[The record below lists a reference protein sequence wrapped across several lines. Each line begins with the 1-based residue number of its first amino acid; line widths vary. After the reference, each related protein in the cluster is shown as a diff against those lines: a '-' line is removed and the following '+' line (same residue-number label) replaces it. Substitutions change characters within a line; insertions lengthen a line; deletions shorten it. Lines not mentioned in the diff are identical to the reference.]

1 MKKTILFIVFALS
14 IFASRAQ
21 YSRYIVKLND
31 KGTSPFSLSTPSAY
45 LSQRAIDRR
54 IRYNISLDSTDLPVT
69 PRYVDSIRLSGNV
82 TILNVSKWLNE
93 ISIETIDADALIK
106 INSFPFVN
114 NTQPIAARS
123 AITRVNKIA
132 NAPLI
137 EIPSIVPTIQQ
148 NLVDVYNYGKS
159 NGQVKIHQG
168 DFLHNHG
175 FRGDGMQLAVLD
187 GGFYHYN
194 TLPTFD
200 SININNQVLGTWDF
214 VANES
219 SVAEDDVHGMDC
231 LSTIAANMP
240 GIFVGTAPKTS
251 FYLFRTEDVNSEY
264 PIEEHNLAVGE
275 ERADSVGVDVC
286 SISLGYTDFDD
297 PSFNYSYSDMN
308 GYTTISA
315 RASAIA
321 IRKGLLIVIAAGN
334 EGDKS
339 WHYITTPADTD
350 SAFTIGAVDTL
361 GQVAVFSSYGPSS
374 DGQIKPNAASVGRF
388 AVVANPGTGLP
399 SYSNGTSFACPN
411 MAGITTCLWQAF
423 PEANNI
429 EIINTLQQSA
439 SNYTTPDDRTGYGIP
454 DAKKAFVLLQQ
465 KYHTQTISVNQ
476 CKANLVLSVKT
487 DNTMSI
493 EVERKFANE
502 AAFTTITTLQSNLP
516 YGMHEF
522 LYTDDII
529 NSTSLSV
536 QYRLKMIIGTDTTY
550 YLDDT
555 TLNFTEPCNSNP
567 SNEES
572 IVISPNPVNDFVNVY
587 FSNATAS
594 RVAVVI
600 VNAVGQRVYTD
611 DFQHTTGIFSQDINM
626 KNFSKGAYFVTV
638 YIDKRKAITKKIIKQ

>member
-1 MKKTILFIVFALS
+1 MKKTILFILFALGVFVS
-14 IFASRAQ
+14 HAQ
-21 YSRYIVKLND
+21 YTRYIVVLKD
-31 KGTSPFSLSTPSAY
+31 KGSNPFSLSNPSVY

-54 IRYNISLDSTDLPVT
+54 VRYNINIDSADLPVT
-69 PRYVDSIRLSGNV
+69 PSYIDSIRLSGNV

-93 ISIETIDADALIK
+93 ISIETIDAAALIK
-106 INSFPFVN
+106 INSLPFVK

-123 AITRVNKIA
+123 STTRVNKIA

-137 EIPSIVPTIQQ
+137 DIPSIVPSTQQ

-159 NGQVKIHQG
+159 NGQIKIHQG
-168 DFLHNHG
+168 EFLHNHG
-175 FRGDGMQLAVLD
+175 FRGEGMQLAMLD

-231 LSTIAANMP
+231 LSTIAANVP
-240 GIFVGTAPKTS
+240 GVFVGSAPKTS
-251 FYLFRTEDVNSEY
+251 FYLFRTEDVGSEY

-275 ERADSVGVDVC
+275 EKADSSGVDIC
-286 SISLGYTDFDD
+286 STSLGYTDFDD
-297 PSFNYSYSDMN
+297 PAFNYSYSDMN
-308 GYTTISA
+308 GQTTISA

-321 IRKGLLIVIAAGN
+321 IRKGLLVVIAAGN
-334 EGDKS
+334 EGDKA
-339 WHYITTPADTD
+339 WHYITTPGDTD

-361 GQVAVFSSYGPSS
+361 GQVAAFSSYGPSS
-374 DGQIKPNAASVGRF
+374 DGQIKPNAASVGRY

-399 SYSNGTSFACPN
+399 SFSNGTSFACPN

-439 SNYTTPDDRTGYGIP
+439 SKYATPDDRTGYGIP

-465 KYHTQTISVNQ
+465 KYHTHSITLNQ
-476 CKANLVLSVKT
+476 CKANLVLSIKT

-493 EVERKFANE
+493 ELERKLANE
-502 AAFTTITTLQSNLP
+502 ITFTTITTLQSNLP
-516 YGMHEF
+516 YGMHNF
-522 LYTDDII
+522 LYTDDLA
-529 NSTSLSV
+529 NTSVLSA

-555 TLNFTEPCNSNP
+555 TLNFAEPCNTNP

-572 IVISPNPVNDFVNVY
+572 IVISPNPVNDFVNVH
-587 FSNATAS
+587 FSNAAS
-594 RVAVVI
+594 TVEIVI
-600 VNAVGQRVYTD
+600 INAVGQRIYTN
-611 DFQHTTGIFSQDINM
+611 DFQHAPGAFSQNINM
-626 KNFSKGAYFVTV
+626 KMFSKGAYFVTV
-638 YIDKRKAITKKIIKQ
+638 YIDKKKAITKKIIKQ